1 MRPIDGLLIDIDGV
15 LVVSWEPIAGAA
27 EALGQLRAAQVPIQ
41 FATNTTSRT
50 RRQIADALTEVGM
63 PVEPDEILTATVATA
78 SYLRAH
84 HPGARCLVLNEGD
97 LTEDMDGVEM
107 TTTAPADVV
116 VIGGAGPAFSYE
128 AVTEAFTLVNAGA
141 PLVAMHRNLV
151 WQTSDGLALDTGF
164 YVTAIEQAA
173 GVEATVVGKPAA
185 AFFSSGAAGLG
196 LEPSRVAMVGD
207 DVVSD
212 VVGAQEASMA
222 GVLVKTGKYRPES
235 LEGLDASPDLTVE
248 SFGEVPEA
256 LGLASGE

>member
-27 EALGQLRAAQVPIQ
+27 EALGRLRAAQVPIR

-50 RRQIADALTEVGM
+50 RPQIADALTDAGM

-78 SYLRAH
+78 SYLRVH

-97 LTEDMDGVEM
+97 LTEDMAGVEM
-107 TTTAPADVV
+107 TTSAPADVV

-151 WQTSDGLALDTGF
+151 WQTRDGLALDTGF

-185 AFFSSGAAGLG
+185 AFFAAGAAALD
-196 LEPSRVAMVGD
+196 LEPSQVAMVGD

-212 VVGAQEASMA
+212 VLGAQEAGMT
-222 GVLVKTGKYRPES
+222 GVLVKTGKFRPES
-235 LEGLDASPDLTVE
+235 LEGLDAGPEVTLE
-248 SFGEVPEA
+248 SFADVPET
-256 LGLASGE
+256 LGLSG